1 MNTLQE
7 QLRAISYRFGEPV
20 EKVAIII
27 DECNLQ
33 HAALSILGR
42 RIDYQ
47 RLRENIL
54 DGHREVANLPKIIT
68 DATPH
73 NEGFVFAMQ
82 NRGFE
87 VEAIESQLSNG
98 KHKNRT
104 DPYIHRALY
113 EAGDS
118 DADVVALVS
127 GDGDFEPALRYLK
140 EIKGKRVEVFA
151 LREALATSLWAVAD
165 RVEFLG

>member
-7 QLRAISYRFGEPV
+7 QLRAISYRFGKPT
-20 EKVAIII
+20 EKIRIII

-47 RLRENIL
+47 RLREKIL
-54 DGHREVANLPKIIT
+54 AGCREAASPPKIIT
-68 DATPH
+68 DETPH
-73 NEGFVFAMQ
+73 IEAFIFAMQ

-87 VEAIESQLSNG
+87 VEVIKSQKSNG

-118 DADVVALVS
+118 DTDVVALVS

-165 RVEFLG
+165 RVEFLD